1 MKRRITKQIKVGK
14 VGIGSDYP
22 ISVQSMTT
30 TKTRNTDETIQQ
42 VYELANN
49 GADIVRVTCN
59 DIEAAKSLV
68 NISTRSPVPIIADI
82 HFQYKLALAAIEAG
96 VQGLRLNPG
105 NIRNEKHIKAVAK
118 EALLANVPIRIGVNA
133 GSLDKDISKKYGDST
148 PKALVESALKE
159 LKYLEEVEFH
169 NIKISV
175 KHSNVPLMIESY
187 RLLSEKVD
195 YPLHLGVT
203 EAGPLPGGLI
213 KSVSGISTLLS
224 EGIGDT
230 IRFSFIN
237 HMFAKWIK
245 SHRDL
250 PMLINQWANVV
261 RWEMRTR
268 LFLRTSEFLWQ
279 EGHTAHKTQEEA
291 TSEALQMLDIYAEF
305 AENAAGVSVVKG
317 IKSANER
324 FAGATTTYS
333 IEAMMKDKKAL
344 QAGTSHELGQNFSK
358 AFEIQYSDENNELQ
372 HPFQTSWG
380 VSTRL
385 IGMIIMAHG
394 DDKGLQLPPKL
405 APTQSVLIPII
416 PNEDS
421 KSVVLETV
429 NKLHEE
435 LRESYRMKIDDR
447 DNISPGFKFNEWE
460 LKGVPLRI
468 EIGPKDIE
476 KNSVVFSRRDGVDG
490 KNSISIN
497 EVSQKLKDNLD
508 DIQSNLL
515 ETSKNF
521 RKDNTIHVD
530 SKAELI
536 DTLNSTPGF
545 VTCYWDEN
553 TSDEIEIKDLTKAT
567 LRCYLLENEGS
578 AKAVNNESVEGKKA
592 IFSKAY

>member
-1 MKRRITKQIKVGK
+1 MIPYDKREGKIWYNNELVDWQDVKLHVLSHGLHYASCVFEGERVYDGDIFKLDEHTSRFFHSARRIG
-14 VGIGSDYP
+14 
-22 ISVQSMTT
+22 
-30 TKTRNTDETIQQ
+30 
-42 VYELANN
+42 
-49 GADIVRVTCN
+49 
-59 DIEAAKSLV
+59 
-68 NISTRSPVPIIADI
+68 
-82 HFQYKLALAAIEAG
+82 
-96 VQGLRLNPG
+96 
-105 NIRNEKHIKAVAK
+105 
-118 EALLANVPIRIGVNA
+118 
-133 GSLDKDISKKYGDST
+133 
-148 PKALVESALKE
+148 
-159 LKYLEEVEFH
+159 
-169 NIKISV
+169 
-175 KHSNVPLMIESY
+175 
-187 RLLSEKVD
+187 
-195 YPLHLGVT
+195 
-203 EAGPLPGGLI
+203 
-213 KSVSGISTLLS
+213 
-224 EGIGDT
+224 
-230 IRFSFIN
+230 
-237 HMFAKWIK
+237 
-245 SHRDL
+245 
-250 PMLINQWANVV
+250 
-261 RWEMRTR
+261 
-268 LFLRTSEFLWQ
+268 
-279 EGHTAHKTQEEA
+279 
-291 TSEALQMLDIYAEF
+291 
-305 AENAAGVSVVKG
+305 
-317 IKSANER
+317 
-324 FAGATTTYS
+324 
-333 IEAMMKDKKAL
+333 
-344 QAGTSHELGQNFSK
+344 
-358 AFEIQYSDENNELQ
+358 FEIQYSDENNELQ

-421 KSVVLETV
+421 KSDVLETV

>member
-1 MKRRITKQIKVGK
+1 MVEKITPMSEDFNEWYTDIIQQAQLADYSPVKGTMVIRPYGYSLWEGVQAYLDKKFKETGHENAYFPLFIPNSFIQKEAEHVEGFSPELATVTHAGGK
-14 VGIGSDYP
+14 ELEEPLVVRPTS
-22 ISVQSMTT
+22 
-30 TKTRNTDETIQQ
+30 ETI
-42 VYELANN
+42 
-49 GADIVRVTCN
+49 
-59 DIEAAKSLV
+59 
-68 NISTRSPVPIIADI
+68 
-82 HFQYKLALAAIEAG
+82 
-96 VQGLRLNPG
+96 
-105 NIRNEKHIKAVAK
+105 
-118 EALLANVPIRIGVNA
+118 
-133 GSLDKDISKKYGDST
+133 
-148 PKALVESALKE
+148 
-159 LKYLEEVEFH
+159 
-169 NIKISV
+169 
-175 KHSNVPLMIESY
+175 
-187 RLLSEKVD
+187 
-195 YPLHLGVT
+195 
-203 EAGPLPGGLI
+203 
-213 KSVSGISTLLS
+213 
-224 EGIGDT
+224 
-230 IRFSFIN
+230 IN

-333 IEAMMKDKKAL
+333 IEAMMKDMKAL

-515 ETSKNF
+515 DTSKNF

-530 SKAELI
+530 SKSELI

>member
-1 MKRRITKQIKVGK
+1 MVEKITPMSEDFNEWYTDIIQQAQLADYSPVKGTMVIRPYGYSLWEGVQAYLDKKFKETGHENAYFPLFIPNSFIQKEAEHVEGFSPELATVTHAGGK
-14 VGIGSDYP
+14 ELEEPLVVRPTS
-22 ISVQSMTT
+22 
-30 TKTRNTDETIQQ
+30 ETI
-42 VYELANN
+42 
-49 GADIVRVTCN
+49 
-59 DIEAAKSLV
+59 
-68 NISTRSPVPIIADI
+68 
-82 HFQYKLALAAIEAG
+82 
-96 VQGLRLNPG
+96 
-105 NIRNEKHIKAVAK
+105 
-118 EALLANVPIRIGVNA
+118 
-133 GSLDKDISKKYGDST
+133 
-148 PKALVESALKE
+148 
-159 LKYLEEVEFH
+159 
-169 NIKISV
+169 
-175 KHSNVPLMIESY
+175 
-187 RLLSEKVD
+187 
-195 YPLHLGVT
+195 
-203 EAGPLPGGLI
+203 
-213 KSVSGISTLLS
+213 
-224 EGIGDT
+224 
-230 IRFSFIN
+230 IN

-567 LRCYLLENEGS
+567 LRCYLLEN
-578 AKAVNNESVEGKKA
+578 
-592 IFSKAY
+592 

>member
-1 MKRRITKQIKVGK
+1 MVEKITPMSEDFNEWYTDIIQQAQLADYSPVKGTMVIRPYGYSLWEGVQAYLDKKFKETGHENAYFPLFIPNSFIQKEAEHVEGFSPELATVTHAGGK
-14 VGIGSDYP
+14 ELEEPLVVRPTS
-22 ISVQSMTT
+22 
-30 TKTRNTDETIQQ
+30 ETI
-42 VYELANN
+42 
-49 GADIVRVTCN
+49 
-59 DIEAAKSLV
+59 
-68 NISTRSPVPIIADI
+68 
-82 HFQYKLALAAIEAG
+82 
-96 VQGLRLNPG
+96 
-105 NIRNEKHIKAVAK
+105 
-118 EALLANVPIRIGVNA
+118 
-133 GSLDKDISKKYGDST
+133 
-148 PKALVESALKE
+148 
-159 LKYLEEVEFH
+159 
-169 NIKISV
+169 
-175 KHSNVPLMIESY
+175 
-187 RLLSEKVD
+187 
-195 YPLHLGVT
+195 
-203 EAGPLPGGLI
+203 
-213 KSVSGISTLLS
+213 
-224 EGIGDT
+224 
-230 IRFSFIN
+230 IN

-250 PMLINQWANVV
+250 PMLVNQWANVV

-468 EIGPKDIE
+468 ELGPKDIE

-497 EVSQKLKDNLD
+497 EVSQKLNDNLD

-567 LRCYLLENEGS
+567 LRCYLLKNEGS

>member
-1 MKRRITKQIKVGK
+1 MVEKITPMSEDFNEWYTDIIQQAQLADYSPVKGTMVIRPYGYSLWEGVQAYLDKKFKETGHENAYFPLFIPNSFIKKEAEHVEGFSPELATVTHAGGK
-14 VGIGSDYP
+14 ELEEPLVVRPTS
-22 ISVQSMTT
+22 
-30 TKTRNTDETIQQ
+30 ETI
-42 VYELANN
+42 
-49 GADIVRVTCN
+49 
-59 DIEAAKSLV
+59 
-68 NISTRSPVPIIADI
+68 
-82 HFQYKLALAAIEAG
+82 
-96 VQGLRLNPG
+96 
-105 NIRNEKHIKAVAK
+105 
-118 EALLANVPIRIGVNA
+118 
-133 GSLDKDISKKYGDST
+133 
-148 PKALVESALKE
+148 
-159 LKYLEEVEFH
+159 
-169 NIKISV
+169 
-175 KHSNVPLMIESY
+175 
-187 RLLSEKVD
+187 
-195 YPLHLGVT
+195 
-203 EAGPLPGGLI
+203 
-213 KSVSGISTLLS
+213 
-224 EGIGDT
+224 
-230 IRFSFIN
+230 IN
-237 HMFAKWIK
+237 HMFARWIK

-305 AENAAGVSVVKG
+305 AENAAAVSVVKG

-333 IEAMMKDKKAL
+333 IEAMMKDMKAL

-394 DDKGLQLPPKL
+394 DDKGLQLPPNL

-429 NKLHEE
+429 NNLHEE
-435 LRESYRMKIDDR
+435 LRKDYRIKIDDR

-476 KNSVVFSRRDGVDG
+476 NKSVVFSRRDGVNG
-490 KNSISIN
+490 RSSISIDD
-497 EVSQKLKDNLD
+497 VSQKLKENLD

-521 RKDNTIHVD
+521 RKENTIHVD

-567 LRCYLLENEGS
+567 LRCYLLDNEDS
-578 AKAVNNESVEGKKA
+578 AKSVNNESVEGKKA

>member
-1 MKRRITKQIKVGK
+1 MVEKITPMSEDFNEWYTDIIQQAQLADYSPVKGTMVIRPYGYSLWEGVQAYLDKKFKETGHENAYFPLFIPNSFIQKEAEHVEGFSPELATVTHAGGK
-14 VGIGSDYP
+14 ELEEPLVVRPTS
-22 ISVQSMTT
+22 
-30 TKTRNTDETIQQ
+30 ETI
-42 VYELANN
+42 
-49 GADIVRVTCN
+49 
-59 DIEAAKSLV
+59 
-68 NISTRSPVPIIADI
+68 
-82 HFQYKLALAAIEAG
+82 
-96 VQGLRLNPG
+96 
-105 NIRNEKHIKAVAK
+105 
-118 EALLANVPIRIGVNA
+118 
-133 GSLDKDISKKYGDST
+133 
-148 PKALVESALKE
+148 
-159 LKYLEEVEFH
+159 
-169 NIKISV
+169 
-175 KHSNVPLMIESY
+175 
-187 RLLSEKVD
+187 
-195 YPLHLGVT
+195 
-203 EAGPLPGGLI
+203 
-213 KSVSGISTLLS
+213 
-224 EGIGDT
+224 
-230 IRFSFIN
+230 IN

-497 EVSQKLKDNLD
+497 EVSEKLKDNLD

-578 AKAVNNESVEGKKA
+578 AKAVNNQSVEGKKA

>member
-1 MKRRITKQIKVGK
+1 MVEKITPMSEDFNEWYTDIIQQAQLADYSPVKGTMVIRPYGYSLWEGVQAYLDKKFKETGHENAYFPLFIPNSFIQKEAEHVEGFSPELATVTHAGGK
-14 VGIGSDYP
+14 ELEEPLVVRPTS
-22 ISVQSMTT
+22 
-30 TKTRNTDETIQQ
+30 ETI
-42 VYELANN
+42 
-49 GADIVRVTCN
+49 
-59 DIEAAKSLV
+59 
-68 NISTRSPVPIIADI
+68 
-82 HFQYKLALAAIEAG
+82 
-96 VQGLRLNPG
+96 
-105 NIRNEKHIKAVAK
+105 
-118 EALLANVPIRIGVNA
+118 
-133 GSLDKDISKKYGDST
+133 
-148 PKALVESALKE
+148 
-159 LKYLEEVEFH
+159 
-169 NIKISV
+169 
-175 KHSNVPLMIESY
+175 
-187 RLLSEKVD
+187 
-195 YPLHLGVT
+195 
-203 EAGPLPGGLI
+203 
-213 KSVSGISTLLS
+213 
-224 EGIGDT
+224 
-230 IRFSFIN
+230 IN

-250 PMLINQWANVV
+250 PMLVNQWANVV

-421 KSVVLETV
+421 KSGVLETV

-435 LRESYRMKIDDR
+435 LRESYRMKIDER

-490 KNSISIN
+490 KKSISIN

-578 AKAVNNESVEGKKA
+578 AKAVNNESVDGKKA

>member
-1 MKRRITKQIKVGK
+1 MVEKITPMSEDFNEWYTDIIQQAQLADYSPVKGTMVIRPYGYSLWEGVQAYLDKKFKETGHENAYFPLFIPNSFIQKEAEHVEGFSPELATGTHAGGK
-14 VGIGSDYP
+14 ELEEPLVVRPTS
-22 ISVQSMTT
+22 
-30 TKTRNTDETIQQ
+30 ETI
-42 VYELANN
+42 
-49 GADIVRVTCN
+49 
-59 DIEAAKSLV
+59 
-68 NISTRSPVPIIADI
+68 
-82 HFQYKLALAAIEAG
+82 
-96 VQGLRLNPG
+96 
-105 NIRNEKHIKAVAK
+105 
-118 EALLANVPIRIGVNA
+118 
-133 GSLDKDISKKYGDST
+133 
-148 PKALVESALKE
+148 
-159 LKYLEEVEFH
+159 
-169 NIKISV
+169 
-175 KHSNVPLMIESY
+175 
-187 RLLSEKVD
+187 
-195 YPLHLGVT
+195 
-203 EAGPLPGGLI
+203 
-213 KSVSGISTLLS
+213 
-224 EGIGDT
+224 
-230 IRFSFIN
+230 IN

-250 PMLINQWANVV
+250 PMLVNQWANVV

>member
-1 MKRRITKQIKVGK
+1 MVEKITPMSEDFNEWYTDIIQQAQLADYSPVKGTMVIRPYGYSLWEGVQAYLDKKFKETGHENAYFPLFIPNSFIKKEAEHVEGFSPELATVTHAGGK
-14 VGIGSDYP
+14 ELEEPLVVRPTS
-22 ISVQSMTT
+22 
-30 TKTRNTDETIQQ
+30 ETI
-42 VYELANN
+42 
-49 GADIVRVTCN
+49 
-59 DIEAAKSLV
+59 
-68 NISTRSPVPIIADI
+68 
-82 HFQYKLALAAIEAG
+82 
-96 VQGLRLNPG
+96 
-105 NIRNEKHIKAVAK
+105 
-118 EALLANVPIRIGVNA
+118 
-133 GSLDKDISKKYGDST
+133 
-148 PKALVESALKE
+148 
-159 LKYLEEVEFH
+159 
-169 NIKISV
+169 
-175 KHSNVPLMIESY
+175 
-187 RLLSEKVD
+187 
-195 YPLHLGVT
+195 
-203 EAGPLPGGLI
+203 
-213 KSVSGISTLLS
+213 
-224 EGIGDT
+224 
-230 IRFSFIN
+230 IN
-237 HMFAKWIK
+237 HMFARWIK

-305 AENAAGVSVVKG
+305 AENAAAVSVVKG

-333 IEAMMKDKKAL
+333 IEAMMKDMKAL

-394 DDKGLQLPPKL
+394 DDKGLQLPPNL

-421 KSVVLETV
+421 KSIVLETV
-429 NKLHEE
+429 NNLHEE
-435 LRESYRMKIDDR
+435 LRKDYRIKIDDR

-476 KNSVVFSRRDGVDG
+476 NNSVVFSRRDGVNG
-490 KNSISIN
+490 KSSISIDD
-497 EVSQKLKDNLD
+497 VSQKLKENLD

-515 ETSKNF
+515 DTSKNF
-521 RKDNTIHVD
+521 RNENTIHVD

-553 TSDEIEIKDLTKAT
+553 TSDETEIKDLTKAT
-567 LRCYLLENEGS
+567 LRCYLLDNEDS
-578 AKAVNNESVEGKKA
+578 AKSVNNESVEGKKA

>member
-1 MKRRITKQIKVGK
+1 MVEKITPMSEDFNEWYTDIIQQAQLADYSPVKGTMVIRPYGYSLWEGVQAYLDKKFKETGHENAYFPLFIPNSFIQKEAEHVEGFSPELATVTHAGGK
-14 VGIGSDYP
+14 ELEEPLVVRPTS
-22 ISVQSMTT
+22 
-30 TKTRNTDETIQQ
+30 ETI
-42 VYELANN
+42 
-49 GADIVRVTCN
+49 
-59 DIEAAKSLV
+59 
-68 NISTRSPVPIIADI
+68 
-82 HFQYKLALAAIEAG
+82 
-96 VQGLRLNPG
+96 
-105 NIRNEKHIKAVAK
+105 
-118 EALLANVPIRIGVNA
+118 
-133 GSLDKDISKKYGDST
+133 
-148 PKALVESALKE
+148 
-159 LKYLEEVEFH
+159 
-169 NIKISV
+169 
-175 KHSNVPLMIESY
+175 
-187 RLLSEKVD
+187 
-195 YPLHLGVT
+195 
-203 EAGPLPGGLI
+203 
-213 KSVSGISTLLS
+213 
-224 EGIGDT
+224 
-230 IRFSFIN
+230 IN

-250 PMLINQWANVV
+250 PMLVNQWANVV

-476 KNSVVFSRRDGVDG
+476 KNSVLFSRRDGVDG

-521 RKDNTIHVD
+521 R
-530 SKAELI
+530 
-536 DTLNSTPGF
+536 
-545 VTCYWDEN
+545 
-553 TSDEIEIKDLTKAT
+553 
-567 LRCYLLENEGS
+567 
-578 AKAVNNESVEGKKA
+578 
-592 IFSKAY
+592 

>member
-1 MKRRITKQIKVGK
+1 MVEKITPMSEDFNEWYTDIIQQAQLADYSPVKGTMVIRPYGYSLWEGVQAYLDKKFKETGHENAYFPLFIPNSFIKKEAEHVEGFSPELATVTHAGGK
-14 VGIGSDYP
+14 ELEEPLVVRPTS
-22 ISVQSMTT
+22 
-30 TKTRNTDETIQQ
+30 ETI
-42 VYELANN
+42 
-49 GADIVRVTCN
+49 
-59 DIEAAKSLV
+59 
-68 NISTRSPVPIIADI
+68 
-82 HFQYKLALAAIEAG
+82 
-96 VQGLRLNPG
+96 
-105 NIRNEKHIKAVAK
+105 
-118 EALLANVPIRIGVNA
+118 
-133 GSLDKDISKKYGDST
+133 
-148 PKALVESALKE
+148 
-159 LKYLEEVEFH
+159 
-169 NIKISV
+169 
-175 KHSNVPLMIESY
+175 
-187 RLLSEKVD
+187 
-195 YPLHLGVT
+195 
-203 EAGPLPGGLI
+203 
-213 KSVSGISTLLS
+213 
-224 EGIGDT
+224 
-230 IRFSFIN
+230 IN
-237 HMFAKWIK
+237 HMFARWIK

-305 AENAAGVSVVKG
+305 AENAAAVSVVKG

-333 IEAMMKDKKAL
+333 IEAMMKDMKAL

-394 DDKGLQLPPKL
+394 DDKGLQLPPNL

-421 KSVVLETV
+421 KSIVLETV
-429 NKLHEE
+429 NNLHEE
-435 LRESYRMKIDDR
+435 LRNDYRIKIDDR

-476 KNSVVFSRRDGVDG
+476 NNSVVFSRRDGVNG
-490 KNSISIN
+490 KSSISIDD
-497 EVSQKLKDNLD
+497 VSQKLKENLD

-521 RKDNTIHVD
+521 RKENTIHVD

-567 LRCYLLENEGS
+567 LRCYLLDNEDS
-578 AKAVNNESVEGKKA
+578 AKSVNNESVEGKKA

>member
-1 MKRRITKQIKVGK
+1 MVEKITPMSEDFNEWYTDIIQQAQLADYSPVKGTMVIRPYGYSLWEGVQAYLDKKFKETGHENAYFPLFIPNSFIQKEAEHVEGFSPELATVTHAGGK
-14 VGIGSDYP
+14 ELEEPLVVRPTS
-22 ISVQSMTT
+22 
-30 TKTRNTDETIQQ
+30 ETI
-42 VYELANN
+42 
-49 GADIVRVTCN
+49 
-59 DIEAAKSLV
+59 
-68 NISTRSPVPIIADI
+68 
-82 HFQYKLALAAIEAG
+82 
-96 VQGLRLNPG
+96 
-105 NIRNEKHIKAVAK
+105 
-118 EALLANVPIRIGVNA
+118 
-133 GSLDKDISKKYGDST
+133 
-148 PKALVESALKE
+148 
-159 LKYLEEVEFH
+159 
-169 NIKISV
+169 
-175 KHSNVPLMIESY
+175 
-187 RLLSEKVD
+187 
-195 YPLHLGVT
+195 
-203 EAGPLPGGLI
+203 
-213 KSVSGISTLLS
+213 
-224 EGIGDT
+224 
-230 IRFSFIN
+230 IN

-567 LRCYLLENEGS
+567 FRCYLLENEGS